1 MKGKISD
8 RARLLHILDAIN
20 EIENYT
26 SLITIEEF
34 SKSSEKKFAS
44 VKQLEII
51 GEAAGKIT
59 NETKSGHPEVEWT
72 KIIALRNILVH
83 EYYVIDENIV
93 WNIITED
100 LPSAYRLSFSG
111 GASVAEADVVFVARD
126 ETCNVNYSL

>member
-8 RARLLHILDAIN
+8 KARLQHILDAIC

-26 SLITIEEF
+26 SQITFEEF
-34 SKSSEKKFAS
+34 SRSSEKKFAS

-59 NETKSGHPEVEWT
+59 IETKTGHPEVEWT

-83 EYYVIDENIV
+83 EYYVIDESII
-93 WNIITED
+93 WYIITED
-100 LPSAYRLSFSG
+100 LPYLK
-111 GASVAEADVVFVARD
+111 EQII
-126 ETCNVNYSL
+126 SLTNKLFE

>member
-8 RARLLHILDAIN
+8 NSRLQHILDAIY
-20 EIENYT
+20 EVENYT
-26 SLITIEEF
+26 RTITIDEF
-34 SKSSEKKFAS
+34 SRSSEKKFAS

-59 NETKSGHPEVEWT
+59 KETKSGHPEVERT

-93 WNIITED
+93 WNIITKD
-100 LPSAYRLSFSG
+100 LPELKKQIIFLANKLI
-111 GASVAEADVVFVARD
+111 E
-126 ETCNVNYSL
+126 